1 MHPSTQLERILKLIE
16 RLDAGEELALRDVR
30 SLLPSQIKEEFEA
43 ARIQLKYVK
52 RSSRQHPKLL
62 TEYNVM
68 LRTADLQRGR
78 LKRVEQA
85 DSDKVHEAYGA
96 ALDVLHDWQQIER
109 DIEHWFDRELDWD
122 KITPTYD
129 GVPRCKFLRRDMGAQ
144 KSIKSLKREYLQR
157 AKDYI
162 EQHHADEL
170 PKPMTEEQAAE
181 LKRRLALLMGRQ
193 R

>member
-1 MHPSTQLERILKLIE
+1 MHPSTQLERISKLIE
-16 RLDAGEELALRDVR
+16 RLEAGVELALRDVK

-43 ARIQLKYVK
+43 ARNQLKQDK
-52 RSSRQHPKLL
+52 RNSRQHPKLL
-62 TEYNVM
+62 TEYNIM

-85 DSDKVHEAYGA
+85 DTDKLVEAYAA

-129 GVPRCKFLRRDMGAQ
+129 GVPRCKFLRSDMGAQ

-170 PKPMTEEQAAE
+170 PKPMTDGQLAK
-181 LKRRLALLMGRQ
+181 LKTLLANIKKSG
-193 R
+193 

>member
-1 MHPSTQLERILKLIE
+1 MHPSTQLERISKLIK
-16 RLDAGEELALRDVR
+16 RLDAGEELALRDVK
-30 SLLPSQIKEEFEA
+30 SLLPTEIEEQFDA
-43 ARIQLKYVK
+43 ARSHLKQDK
-52 RSSRQHPKLL
+52 RNSRQHPKLL
-62 TEYNVM
+62 TEYNIM

-85 DSDKVHEAYGA
+85 DTDKLVEAYAA

-129 GVPRCKFLRRDMGAQ
+129 GVPRCKFLRSDMGAQ

-170 PKPMTEEQAAE
+170 PKPMTDGQLAK
-181 LKRRLALLMGRQ
+181 LKTLLANIKKSG
-193 R
+193 